1 MHLPPQSPG
10 HRDLQ
15 TIEAAY
21 LQERFTDCNQRNIN
35 QTAAQWVQCNQINIE
50 IT

>member
-15 TIEAAY
+15 TIGAAY
-21 LQERFTDCNQRNIN
+21 LQEQLTGCNQRNIN
-35 QTAAQWVQCNQINIE
+35 QTAAQWVQCNPIHLKIM
-50 IT
+50 